1 MMRSLVLA
9 GVAVLAAACTQQLPQ
24 ASGDE
29 MGPMPVVAA
38 LYDSGPLPATQDEAE
53 IYFTRE
59 LATAL
64 MENATSATPETAI
77 DFDYRSWAHVNAV
90 EDIRYRVGQHN
101 EPGRAEIYTAFG
113 YPGAAS
119 GMQLQWDMCKRADG
133 QWRIANI
140 TATQTAD
147 ATGQG
152 GGEPVSIRS
161 IMGISE
167 TPAAE
172 CV

>member
-1 MMRSLVLA
+1 MRYLMFA
-9 GVAVLAAACTQQLPQ
+9 ALAAGAVACTQQAP
-24 ASGDE
+24 SDE

-38 LYDSGPLPATQDEAE
+38 LYDSGPLPATQEEAE
-53 IYFTRE
+53 NYFTRE

-64 MENATSATPETAI
+64 MHNATSAPPEEVI
-77 DFDYRSWAHVNAV
+77 DFDYRSWAHDSEV
-90 EDIRYRVGQHN
+90 EDIRYRVGQHA
-101 EPGRAEIYTAFG
+101 EPGQAEIYTAFV
-113 YPGAAS
+113 YPGIGA

-140 TATQTAD
+140 TATPTGD
-147 ATGQG
+147 AN
-152 GGEPVSIRS
+152 GEGAGDPVSIRS